1 MRRQR
6 GKYQRFNYSYGCIF
20 RNYQKNLEE
29 AAQKRIE
36 GLSLEEK
43 IEEVIVE
50 KDQIFGDE
58 PVPKR
63 YYDRVLQK
71 ELYFHHRSN

>member
-1 MRRQR
+1 M
-6 GKYQRFNYSYGCIF
+6 YSYDCIF

-43 IEEVIVE
+43 VEEVIVE
-50 KDQIFGDE
+50 KD
-58 PVPKR
+58 
-63 YYDRVLQK
+63 
-71 ELYFHHRSN
+71 

>member
-1 MRRQR
+1 MAMNKTKIL
-6 GKYQRFNYSYGCIF
+6 GSFLFCIF

-43 IEEVIVE
+43 VEEVIVE

-63 YYDRVLQK
+63 YYDRVL
-71 ELYFHHRSN
+71 